1 MDSSRDVSAVKMA
14 IYPKATVVVG
24 VAMVEDVAA
33 DLSLLFTAVHPTG
46 VVQNHP
52 NRNSSSSLVF
62 HATELGRICYP
73 TEIIRN
79 NCRI

>member
-1 MDSSRDVSAVKMA
+1 MV

-33 DLSLLFTAVHPTG
+33 DLSLLFTAV
-46 VVQNHP
+46 QNHP
-52 NRNSSSSLVF
+52 NRNSSSSLVL
-62 HATELGRICYP
+62 HATELDRICYP

>member
-1 MDSSRDVSAVKMA
+1 MDNASH
-14 IYPKATVVVG
+14 PKATVVVG

-46 VVQNHP
+46 VEQNHP
-52 NRNSSSSLVF
+52 NRSSSSSLVF
-62 HATELGRICYP
+62 HATELDRICYP

>member
-1 MDSSRDVSAVKMA
+1 MDSAVH
-14 IYPKATVVVG
+14 PKATVVVG

-52 NRNSSSSLVF
+52 NRNSSSSLVL
-62 HATELGRICYP
+62 HATELDRICYP

-79 NCRI
+79 NCRIQFKNGE